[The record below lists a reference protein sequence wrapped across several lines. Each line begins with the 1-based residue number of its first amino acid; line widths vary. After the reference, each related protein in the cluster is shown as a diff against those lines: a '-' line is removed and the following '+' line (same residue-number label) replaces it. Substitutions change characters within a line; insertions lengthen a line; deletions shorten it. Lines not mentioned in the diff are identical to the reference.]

1 MDLKQTENF
10 QAHCHTLH
18 KKHFNGDAKLGKYPF
33 VRRNVIS
40 YWGQAQ
46 KYSDGWQVQIAW
58 HTLNL
63 PEWLIDYI
71 IIHELV
77 HTVDKTRRYGAMH
90 TPQFWA
96 LLKEIYPLTN
106 EAERALKQLPYRKRG
121 RCVELLPEWLK
132 RHAEPNGNGQGRAHK
147 VEVRKLKK
155 QGLIHE
161 GETAAEAAMRFQ
173 KELAEKFGWEA

>member
-1 MDLKQTENF
+1 MDLKQKENF
-10 QAHCHTLH
+10 QANCHTLH

-63 PEWLIDYI
+63 PEWLTDYI

-90 TPQFWA
+90 TPTFWA
-96 LLKEIYPLTN
+96 MLKKIYPLTN

-121 RCVELLPEWLK
+121 QCVELPQEWLK
-132 RHAEPNGNGQGRAHK
+132 RHAEPNGNGQSK
-147 VEVRKLKK
+147 TWVPPKEVHTKNLKTL
-155 QGLIHE
+155 GLIRE
-161 GETAAEAAMRFQ
+161 GETAMRFQ
-173 KELAEKFGWEA
+173 RELAEKYGW